1 MALNSAA
8 ASAGRRARGTTAG
21 LEDSRMK
28 PSWVSAQVAQ
38 RFQRASFDNPLP
50 TLSPDS
56 LARCMAA
63 AYTSSSNV
71 TVVLMTSY

>member
-1 MALNSAA
+1 
-8 ASAGRRARGTTAG
+8 
-21 LEDSRMK
+21 
-28 PSWVSAQVAQ
+28 
-38 RFQRASFDNPLP
+38 LP